1 MKSILNEMTKTA
13 IALVLGLIGMWFLL
27 SFQWSPADMSPAEKV
42 AGVIWSIL
50 VVPIYEGIK
59 RVLRLR

>member
-1 MKSILNEMTKTA
+1 MKSIMNEMAKTA

-42 AGVIWSIL
+42 AGAVYCI
-50 VVPIYEGIK
+50 VMVPAYYGIK
-59 RVLRLR
+59 RVTGLR